1 METEADI
8 EYEGRIKIPE
18 ITIKP
23 TIFSKENNL
32 NIHLIRINT
41 LPELKKPISNFTG
54 FCTEIQIEDIL
65 NLTTK
70 IDRFRM
76 DYNRDINIATTKASE
91 GSIND
96 KIKKVTF
103 TTVEI
108 IRVDNYKKYNKL
120 NTSKKNENYNSFIDD
135 NCAIV

>member
-1 METEADI
+1 METEDDI
-8 EYEGRIKIPE
+8 EYEGSITIPE
-18 ITIKP
+18 INIKP
-23 TIFSKENNL
+23 TIFSKESNL
-32 NIHLIRINT
+32 NIHIIRINT
-41 LPELKKPISNFTG
+41 LPKLKKSISNFTG
-54 FCTEIQIEDIL
+54 FCTEIQIEDKL

-91 GSIND
+91 VSIND

-120 NTSKKNENYNSFIDD
+120 NTSKKKENYNSYIDD
-135 NCAIV
+135 NCTIV

>member
-8 EYEGRIKIPE
+8 EYEGSITIPE

-23 TIFSKENNL
+23 TIFSKESN
-32 NIHLIRINT
+32 NIHIMRINT
-41 LPELKKPISNFTG
+41 LPKLKKSISNFTG
-54 FCTEIQIEDIL
+54 FCTEIQIEDKL

-120 NTSKKNENYNSFIDD
+120 NTFKKKENYNSFIDD
-135 NCAIV
+135 NCTIV